1 MSRIEIHEWSRTTA
15 LNWKQSSLYAAKK
28 FLKERGATLRIKKHI
43 VTDLYQ
49 NNWIQREYVDNNGTR
64 FLLRIEEV

>member
-1 MSRIEIHEWSRTTA
+1 MSRIEIHEWSRTAA

-28 FLKERGATLRIKKHI
+28 FLKERGATLRIKKHT

-49 NNWIQREYVDNNGTR
+49 NNWIQREYVDNSGTR
-64 FLLRIEEV
+64 FLLRIEVI